1 MATKKEEEI
10 IAVINKMRPYI
21 QRDGGDVEF
30 SKFEDG
36 VVYVKMSGACMDCL
50 ALDDTITFGIE
61 AMLKDEVEGVNEVQ
75 VEQTEMHF

>member
-36 VVYVKMSGACMDCL
+36 VVYVTMSGACMDCL

-61 AMLKDEVEGVNEVQ
+61 AMLKDEVDGVNEVR